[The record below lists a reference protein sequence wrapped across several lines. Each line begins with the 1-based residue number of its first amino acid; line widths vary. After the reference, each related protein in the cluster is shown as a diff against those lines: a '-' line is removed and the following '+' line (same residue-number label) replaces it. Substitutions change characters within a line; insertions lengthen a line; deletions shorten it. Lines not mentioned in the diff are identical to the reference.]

1 MPGRRGGELVQLSA
15 HGWVPCLQSADRGS
29 LHHIVQ
35 QASLEFYTQRLGM
48 THIDTYHFDAM
59 GFSLYFLQSFDAD
72 AAPEPAA
79 VGTPGSDAAH
89 AHLWSTRGSVLE
101 LTHNHGDDGAR

>member
-1 MPGRRGGELVQLSA
+1 M
-15 HGWVPCLQSADRGS
+15 W
-29 LHHIVQ
+29 
-35 QASLEFYTQRLGM
+35 RLGM
-48 THIDTYHFDAM
+48 AHVDTYHFDDM

-79 VGTPGSDAAH
+79 MGAPGSDAAH

-101 LTHNHGDDGAR
+101 LTHNHGDEGAR